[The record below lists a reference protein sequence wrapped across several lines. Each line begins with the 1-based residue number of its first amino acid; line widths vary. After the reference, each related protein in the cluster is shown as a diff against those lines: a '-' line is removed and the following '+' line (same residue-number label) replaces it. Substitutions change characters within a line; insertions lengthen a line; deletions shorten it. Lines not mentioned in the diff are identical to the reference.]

1 MKLYS
6 VTMASAVK
14 KRNFIERK
22 IDWLDHFQQKS
33 LFSFPYAVLKKHG
46 DDEAGYQAALIAY
59 YGFLSIFPLLIVGT
73 GIVQILSQ
81 NDPTLREKFLQNAT
95 SYFPAIGNTLA
106 DSIKTPS
113 KSGLAVFLGLLIA
126 LYGTKGVAHAVQHAL
141 NHVWSVPR
149 NRRAGFPNSTFKS
162 FGIIAF
168 AGVGFIAAAT
178 LIGYTTAAEHELWTR
193 MLLGTGGFIVLF
205 SVFWGVY
212 TFGSSARRHPVVN
225 VYGALFAAVGF
236 LVLQTLG
243 SYIIANQL
251 KSQTGLTA
259 QFAVVLAILF
269 WLYLQAQVFLLGAE
283 LASVRFHR
291 LWPRSITPQPPLPA
305 DHKAYDLYRH
315 RETFTDDKPVG
326 H

>member
-1 MKLYS
+1 
-6 VTMASAVK
+6 MASAVK

-33 LFSFPYAVLKKHG
+33 LFAFPYAVLKKHS

-81 NDPTLREKFLQNAT
+81 NDPMLRETFLRNAT
-95 SYFPAIGNTLA
+95 SYFPAIGSTLS
-106 DSIKTPS
+106 DSITTPS
-113 KSGLAVFLGLLIA
+113 KGGLAVLLGLLIA
-126 LYGTKGVAHAVQHAL
+126 LYGTKGVAHAVQHGL
-141 NHVWSVPR
+141 NHIWAVPR
-149 NRRAGFPNSTFKS
+149 HRRLGFPKSTLKS
-162 FGIIAF
+162 FGIVF
-168 AGVGFIAAAT
+168 YAGVGFILAAA
-178 LIGYTTAAEHELWTR
+178 LIGYTTAADNELWAR
-193 MLLGTGGFIVLF
+193 VVLGTAGFIALF

-212 TFGSSARRHPVVN
+212 TFGSSARRHPIMN

-236 LVLQTLG
+236 LLLQAAG
-243 SYIIANQL
+243 SYIIAHQL
-251 KSQTGLTA
+251 RSQTGLTA

-305 DHKAYDLYRH
+305 DHRAYELYRH